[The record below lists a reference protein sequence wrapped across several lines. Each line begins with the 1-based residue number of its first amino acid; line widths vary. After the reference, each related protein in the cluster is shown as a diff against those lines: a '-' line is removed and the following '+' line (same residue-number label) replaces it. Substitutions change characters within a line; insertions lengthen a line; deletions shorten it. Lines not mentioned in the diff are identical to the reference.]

1 MSRPKLTYA
10 IGNGASTNISGSI
23 TGADTELILTADTN
37 FNAKSGEGM
46 VIVDESSV
54 AEELIY
60 ATGKTGA
67 TLAIPVANRGLEG
80 GSAQAHASGAT
91 IKGIISAAMWNDMID
106 SLTNVVS
113 KTTGNLDTT
122 KVVDLT
128 TAQTLT
134 NKTLTTPKIASLY
147 QDAGGTKLMTIP
159 NTASDTL
166 AAIAATQVLTNK
178 TYVQKVTSYS
188 PAGAG
193 TTTITLDTGNVHVVT
208 MPANTQTLAI
218 SGATVGQCFVVEI
231 NNVTSQGAL
240 TWFTTI
246 RWANGVAGTLCGT
259 NGKRDVFGFRVTGA
273 GTYDGYIIGRSL

>member
-80 GSAQAHASGAT
+80 GSAQSHASGVT

-106 SLTNVVS
+106 ALTNVVS
-113 KTTGNLDTT
+113 KTTGALNIT

-134 NKTLTTPKIASLY
+134 NKTLGAGTVGLPVKASAAETNTGTDDAKFLTPLARATAK
-147 QDAGGTKLMTIP
+147 
-159 NTASDTL
+159 NT
-166 AAIAATQVLTNK
+166 
-178 TYVQKVTSYS
+178 VTSYS
-188 PAGAG
+188 PGGAG
-193 TTTITLDTGNVHVVT
+193 TTTITLNTGQVHVVT
-208 MPANTQTLAI
+208 MPAATQTLAI
-218 SGATVGQCFVVEI
+218 SGTASSPFFTVEI

-246 RWANGVAGTLCGT
+246 RWAGGTAPTLTGT
-259 NGKRDVFGFRVTGA
+259 NGKRDVFGFRITGA
-273 GTYDGYIIGRSL
+273 GTYDGFIVGQNL

>member
-67 TLAIPVANRGLEG
+67 TLAIPIANRGLEG

-106 SLTNVVS
+106 ALTNVVS

-128 TAQTLT
+128 TAQSLT
-134 NKTLTTPKIASLY
+134 NKTLTTPVVASLY
-147 QDAGGTKLMTIP
+147 QDAGKTLLVTMPAAT
-159 NTASDTL
+159 DTL
-166 AAIAATQVLTNK
+166 VGKATTDSLTNK

-193 TTTITLDTGNVHVVT
+193 TTTITLATGNVHVVT
-208 MPANTQTLAI
+208 MPANTQTLAL
-218 SGATVGQCFVVEI
+218 SGEQTGQCFVVEI